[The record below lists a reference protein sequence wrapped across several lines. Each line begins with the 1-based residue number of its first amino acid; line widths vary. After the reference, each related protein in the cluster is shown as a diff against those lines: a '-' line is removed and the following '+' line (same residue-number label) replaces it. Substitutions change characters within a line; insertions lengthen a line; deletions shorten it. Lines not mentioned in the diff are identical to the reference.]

1 MQTPR
6 PLVGPVPLPQ
16 STLTHAPARSTCL
29 EELQDKQALAPPP
42 EHEPQEES
50 HDLQLAE
57 LESKYSDREQVA
69 TQRLLEVRMG
79 LAEGHERHWLKPAP
93 EQVAQSG

>member
-1 MQTPR
+1 
-6 PLVGPVPLPQ
+6 
-16 STLTHAPARSTCL
+16 L

-50 HDLQLAE
+50 HDLQLPE
-57 LESKYSDREQVA
+57 LESKYSDLEQVP

-79 LAEGHERHWLKPAP
+79 LEDGQERHWLKPAP